1 MVKERRRSKA
11 KERGQHRQAA
21 GGFIRKHHTSVVE
34 LRRARFRE
42 WKPQEINGDTW
53 SVLGHVFSSVLTM
66 KNVPKF
72 RAREDDRNDSLLIS
86 AMFLVAESVK

>member
-1 MVKERRRSKA
+1 MVAFDGEREKKVQG
-11 KERGQHRQAA
+11 KERGQHRQAT

-66 KNVPKF
+66 KNIPNFQHGKMIVT
-72 RAREDDRNDSLLIS
+72 I
-86 AMFLVAESVK
+86 VY